1 MIELNV
7 FALTREKQWIKKTMS
22 DYTEGEEMNNN
33 DKKNNE
39 IPFKGNPG
47 SERLIRQKKK
57 KRF

>member
-1 MIELNV
+1 
-7 FALTREKQWIKKTMS
+7 MS